1 LFSRVQLGILRFPGA
16 RPIPLGDGDIG
27 RRAAEAGAR
36 KKTMQRS
43 VEQRHERRPARER
56 RHPRAQFLGFTSR
69 QWPFIFVLVGN
80 WLFAAAFFAAGKLF
94 WHWTPDEW
102 TVGDRLE
109 LVIKNAV
116 IALLPAVLAIC
127 IVAAQRLD
135 PSMFVG
141 RVPKPNS
148 PVDINNRFIL
158 NTVEQFILY
167 FIGNAGLALY
177 CPPDEARTLI
187 VLTSLFVMGRVLFWI
202 GYHYNP
208 YMRAFGFGLTFYPT
222 VAVYLWLVLRMV
234 FGIHIEL

>member
-1 LFSRVQLGILRFPGA
+1 
-16 RPIPLGDGDIG
+16 
-27 RRAAEAGAR
+27 
-36 KKTMQRS
+36 MQRP
-43 VEQRHERRPARER
+43 VEQRQLSKRRIAARP
-56 RHPRAQFLGFTSR
+56 HPRAQILGFTPR
-69 QWPFIFVLVGN
+69 QWPFIYVLIGN
-80 WLFAAAFFAAGKLF
+80 WLTAAAFFAIAKLV
-94 WHWTPDEW
+94 WHWVPVDW
-102 TVGDRLE
+102 TLGDRIA

-116 IALLPAVLAIC
+116 IAAAPAVLAIC

-177 CPPDEARTLI
+177 CPPEEARTLI
-187 VLTSLFVMGRVLFWI
+187 ILTTLFVTGRVLFWL

-208 YMRAFGFGLTFYPT
+208 YVRAFGFGLTFYPT
-222 VAVYLWLVLRMV
+222 VAVYLWLILFMV
-234 FGIHIEL
+234 FGIRVDL

>member
-1 LFSRVQLGILRFPGA
+1 
-16 RPIPLGDGDIG
+16 
-27 RRAAEAGAR
+27 
-36 KKTMQRS
+36 MQRP
-43 VEQRHERRPARER
+43 VEQRPVQKRRVGAR
-56 RHPRAQFLGFTSR
+56 RHPRAQFLGFTAR

-80 WLFAAAFFAAGKLF
+80 WLFAAAFFALAKLF
-94 WHWTPDEW
+94 WHWVPVDW
-102 TVGDRLE
+102 TLGDRIA

-116 IALLPAVLAIC
+116 IAILPAVLAIC

-141 RVPKPNS
+141 RTPKPNS

-187 VLTSLFVMGRVLFWI
+187 ILTSLFMIGRILFWV

-208 YMRAFGFGLTFYPT
+208 HVRAFGFGLTFYPT
-222 VAVYLWLVLRMV
+222 VAVYIWLVLFMV
-234 FGIHIEL
+234 FGIRVDL